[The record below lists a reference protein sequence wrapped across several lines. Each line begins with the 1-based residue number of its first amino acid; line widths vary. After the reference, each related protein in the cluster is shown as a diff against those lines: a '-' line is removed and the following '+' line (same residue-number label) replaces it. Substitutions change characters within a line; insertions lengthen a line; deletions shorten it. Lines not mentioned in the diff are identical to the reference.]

1 MSNTFDLQLRTNY
14 YEGREHSYNNQN
26 IYDNENRFFFIHILN
41 ELIEK
46 SPNNIRH
53 INNIMKIKS
62 IYYNESF
69 RDIYEDKN
77 LDLYFGTGHTF
88 KSKEMIILELYFI

>member
-1 MSNTFDLQLRTNY
+1 MYNFDLQLRTNY
-14 YEGREHSYNNQN
+14 YEGREQAYN
-26 IYDNENRFFFIHILN
+26 DRFNLFFVYILN
-41 ELIEK
+41 ELISD

-53 INNIMKIKS
+53 IDNIMKIKTL
-62 IYYNESF
+62 YYNDNF

-77 LDLYFGTGHTF
+77 LDLYFGTNRTI